1 MKLAPAA
8 SLSRRVFMGGV
19 CATAALAAT
28 RGFAQQSNEIVLT
41 GGHIVSMDPEVGD
54 LERGDILIR
63 DGAIAE
69 IAPSISGGARR
80 IDMGGR
86 VVMPGFVDTHWHM
99 WNTIARGLP
108 QSRLGPF
115 GKTMPALAKVWT
127 PQASALSIR
136 LAVAEA
142 VNSGITT
149 IHNWAHNTAGL
160 EFAEAE
166 LEAMRA
172 SGLRGRFAYGY
183 PQSLK
188 PGDRMDFAAL
198 EDFHRRHFGGEGQG
212 AGMIGL
218 GLCTRGPDRSQD
230 AIWRE
235 EWDVARKL
243 GIPVTTHI
251 ASDRKAAAMGSIRKM
266 SEVGLLGPDIQ
277 LVHATHAT
285 DEDLAL
291 VKEAG
296 SPVSISPWTELEVG
310 YGVPPVARLAV
321 SGVKMGLSVDNM
333 VLAGNA
339 DMFSVMKLTADLAA
353 GGAEKQATLSD
364 RKVLEW
370 ATISGAR
377 SLGLGDVTG
386 SLKVGKRADMIAVR
400 ADGINTRP
408 AGTVDFMLTHAA
420 QPANVDLVMV
430 DGEIHKE
437 NGLLSRI
444 DGPALTAEADEMIA
458 RFSEQAGLTDG

>member
-1 MKLAPAA
+1 MFAPAT
-8 SLSRRVFMGGV
+8 SLSRRSFMGGV

-28 RGFAQQSNEIVLT
+28 RGFAQQSNEVVLS
-41 GGHIVSMDPEVGD
+41 GGHIVSMDPDIGD

-80 IDMGGR
+80 IDMAGR

-108 QSRLGPF
+108 RSRLGPF

-172 SGLRGRFAYGY
+172 SGLRGRFSHGY
-183 PQSLK
+183 PQLLK
-188 PGDRMDFAAL
+188 LGDRMDFAAL
-198 EDFHRRHFGGEGQG
+198 EDFQRRHFGGEGQG
-212 AGMIGL
+212 ADMIEL
-218 GLCTRGPDRSQD
+218 GLCTREPDRSQD

-235 EWDVARKL
+235 EWEIARRL

-266 SEVGLLGPDIQ
+266 ADSNLLGPDIQ
-277 LVHATHAT
+277 LMHATHAS

-291 VKEAG
+291 VKKAG

-310 YGVPPVARLAV
+310 YGVPPAARLAA
-321 SGVKMGLSVDNM
+321 SGVEMGLSVDNM

-353 GGAEKQATLSD
+353 GSAEKQAVLPD
-364 RKVLEW
+364 RKVLER
-370 ATISGAR
+370 AMISGAR
-377 SLGLGDVTG
+377 TLGLNDVTG
-386 SLKVGKRADMIAVR
+386 SLKVGKRADIIAAR

-408 AGTVDFMLTHAA
+408 AGTIDFMLTHAA

-437 NGLLSRI
+437 NSRLARI
-444 DGPALTAEADEMIA
+444 DGAALTAEADEMIA
-458 RFSEQAGLTDG
+458 HFSEQAGLTDG